1 MATITTRE
9 VGVSNVGRPLTNAE
23 IDNNFLGLNSDITT
37 ILNTI
42 NSGTTNVPKITGITI
57 TDSSYNNTTANAI
70 DLSGGYIKI
79 TGTGFTSGC
88 QVLVNNTLATSVTF
102 ISSTQVRAQLPA
114 QSAGSYI
121 IYLVLSDGS
130 VAIRVNAV
138 TYSSTPTWISTSP
151 ISTSTVVS
159 IQLAATSDSTVTYA
173 LASGSTLPTGISL
186 SSSGLLSG
194 TVTGLSVDTVY
205 SFTITATDI
214 EQQVSPK
221 TFSVTI
227 VVGDP
232 YISYVPLLLETTA
245 SSTRSTTVADSSTNN
260 FAITRNGTPS
270 TGWTSAYQST
280 GWWSGYFNGSTSYL
294 TTPNPSAGTI
304 DLTQQSVFTVE
315 AWVYPTSY
323 NTNQNTVVGTRMN
336 AGGGWELRINPTGTL
351 QFYKTG
357 SSVSIVSTATVPLNQ
372 WTHIAVT
379 QNSSTLTL
387 YVNATSVSNST
398 GAGGTYSS
406 ATCGIGGDS
415 ATTDAFPGYISNLR
429 ISNIAR
435 TITVPTA
442 PFTADANTV
451 LLCLQ
456 SNRFIDNSSNARTL
470 TLAGTPQTTSYY
482 YPSAFTAPTAS
493 PGAAYFNGTADYL
506 TYNQTFALATNDF
519 TLEFWLNVPVNPVYP
534 SNYWLWGYR
543 NNTDNCPAMYLNSV
557 SGGGN
562 NLLFVGGVTAFLSN
576 ASSIPTNTWT
586 HIAIVRSGLGANNLK
601 MYVNGAQVAQSS
613 TTQSFTYTGTQPV
626 GANPSGNGS
635 LYYSNVYIS
644 NFRIVNGT
652 AVYTAAFTPPTTPVT
667 AIANTALLLNFADS
681 NYTSATNAVQNNTFI
696 DTSNY
701 AFPITR
707 TGTPTQGSF
716 TPYWPDGYWSNY
728 FASNGDYISV
738 PDSANVE
745 LGASDFQM
753 SAWIYLTAYPA
764 NALGSYASAIL
775 SKGNFAG
782 TRSYEFTVGGVS
794 GTSLGVSLTNAGGTS
809 TGIGGSFSFALNTWY
824 AVRVTRVS
832 NRVYAFVNGT
842 LLNAG
847 GTAYTDT
854 VSNGTDAL
862 KVGRSNLDVNYVYQF
877 FGYISNVSLAI
888 GGTGYS
894 TANYTPAT
902 TPTTATSD
910 IKFLSCQSN
919 RFKDTSASSATVSSA
934 GTPSVQTFQP
944 FSPTTPYSATTYGGS
959 GYFSS
964 GSYLSSA
971 ANTNFSLGTSNFTIE
986 YWLYLTSTSGARTSC
1001 TFGNA
1006 TTFDPL
1012 MGYFATGESIFRVYL
1027 SSNNSS
1033 WDISNGTTLSSTLSL
1048 NCWYHVA
1055 IVRNGSTISLY
1066 INGSSVGSITS
1077 GASIYQ
1083 SANDI
1088 VIALGQTSN
1097 YFPGYISNFRFVN
1110 NTAVYTS
1117 AFTPPTTPVTT
1128 IPNTSLLL
1136 NFSNAA
1142 IYDASAQN
1150 NIITV
1155 GSAQANTSLY
1165 KWSSTSIKFNG
1176 STDYLNTTIPS
1187 LSGSFTIEF
1196 WLYIPTSGNNYFF
1209 TIGDA
1214 LNASGLEI
1222 YIGTAGT
1229 VFNLYSGGA
1238 VRITS
1243 STLPSTG
1250 VWNYVA
1256 VTRDTSSVIKLYLN
1270 GTQVGSS
1277 YTSSATFANVLR
1289 VGAEYYNSILTY
1301 GSCSIQDFRITN
1313 GVVRTISVPTLAFPT
1328 R

>member
-9 VGVSNVGRPLTNAE
+9 VGTSSVNRPLTNSE
-23 IDNNFLGLNSDITT
+23 IDNNFIGLNSDITT

-42 NSGTTNVPKITGITI
+42 SSGTTNVPKITGITI

-102 ISSTQVRAQLPA
+102 ISSTEVRAQLPA

-130 VAIRVNAV
+130 VAIRVNAI
-138 TYSSTPTWISTSP
+138 TYSSSPTWVSTSP
-151 ISTSTVVS
+151 ISTGTTVS

-186 SSSGLLSG
+186 TSSGLLSG
-194 TVTGLSVDTVY
+194 TVTGLSVDTTY
-205 SFTITATDI
+205 SFTITATDT
-214 EQQVSPK
+214 EQQTSPK

-232 YISYVPLLLETTA
+232 YISYVPFLLETTA

-260 FAITRNGTPS
+260 FTVTRNGAPS
-270 TGWTSAYQST
+270 TAWTSPYQST
-280 GWWSGYFNGSTSYL
+280 GWWGAYFNGSTSYL

-304 DLTQQSVFTVE
+304 DLAQQSVFTVE
-315 AWVYPTSY
+315 CWVYPTSY

-336 AGGGWELRINPTGTL
+336 AGGGWELRINPAGTL

-357 SSVSIVSTATVPLNQ
+357 TSVSIVSTATVPLNQ
-372 WTHIAVT
+372 WTYIAVT
-379 QNSSTLTL
+379 QNSSALTL

-456 SNRFIDNSSNARTL
+456 SNRFIDNSSSARVL
-470 TLAGTPQTTSYY
+470 TLVGTPQTTSYY
-482 YPSAFTAPTAS
+482 YPNAFTAPTAS
-493 PGAAYFNGTADYL
+493 PGATYFNGTADYL
-506 TYNQTFALATNDF
+506 TYNQTFALGTNDF

-534 SNYWLWGYR
+534 TNYWLWGWR
-543 NNTDNCPAMYLNSV
+543 NGTDNCPAMYLNSV

-576 ASSIPTNTWT
+576 PSSIPTNVWT
-586 HIAIVRSGLGANNLK
+586 HIAIVRSGLGTNNLK
-601 MYVNGAQVAQSS
+601 MYVNGVQVAQYS
-613 TTQSFTYTGTQPV
+613 TTQSFTYTGTQPI

-652 AVYTAAFTPPTTPVT
+652 AAYTAAFTPPTTPVT

-716 TPYWPDGYWSNY
+716 TPYWPNGYWSNY
-728 FASNGDYISV
+728 LNGSSYFQVSSNTAFAPGTGDFT
-738 PDSANVE
+738 VE
-745 LGASDFQM
+745 C
-753 SAWIYLTAYPA
+753 WIYVVAHNVAQGNWIYSQSASGHNYFVLNFGPTGVGFTA
-764 NALGSYASAIL
+764 AS
-775 SKGNFAG
+775 SGAG
-782 TRSYEFTVGGVS
+782 TGIGNSTPINTNTWYHIAVTRLSGIVRVFVNGVS
-794 GTSLGVSLTNAGGTS
+794 GTPTSNTTDLTNVSYTP
-809 TGIGGSFSFALNTWY
+809 TIGSYSH
-824 AVRVTRVS
+824 AVYGLWT
-832 NRVYAFVNGT
+832 
-842 LLNAG
+842 
-847 GTAYTDT
+847 
-854 VSNGTDAL
+854 
-862 KVGRSNLDVNYVYQF
+862 
-877 FGYISNVSLAI
+877 GYISNFRYVK
-888 GGTGYS
+888 GTAVY
-894 TANYTPAT
+894 TATFTPPT
-902 TPTTATSD
+902 TPLTAITNTS
-910 IKFLSCQSN
+910 ILTCRSN
-919 RFKDTSASSATVSSA
+919 RFIDNSTNNFTLALG
-934 GTPSVQTFQP
+934 GTPTVQAFQP
-944 FSPTTPYSATTYGGS
+944 FSPTTAYTTALYGGS
-959 GYFSS
+959 GYFGS

-971 ANTNFSLGTSNFTIE
+971 VNTNFSLGTSSFTVE
-986 YWLYLTSTSGARTSC
+986 HWLYLTSTAGSRTSC

-1006 TTFDPL
+1006 TTYDPL
-1012 MGYFATGESIFRVYL
+1012 MGYFATGESTFRVYI
-1027 SSNNSS
+1027 SSNNST
-1033 WDISNGTTLSSTLSL
+1033 WDISNGSTLSSALNL
-1048 NCWYHVA
+1048 NCWYHIAV
-1055 IVRNGSTISLY
+1055 VRNGSNIALY
-1066 INGSSVGSITS
+1066 VNGSSVGSITS
-1077 GASIYQ
+1077 SASIYQ

-1088 VIALGQTSN
+1088 IIALGQSSN

-1110 NTAVYTS
+1110 NTAVYT
-1117 AFTPPTTPVTT
+1117 ANFTPPTTPVTA

-1136 NFSNAA
+1136 NFTNAA
-1142 IYDASAQN
+1142 IYDASTQN

-1165 KWSSTSIKFNG
+1165 KWSPTSIKFNG
-1176 STDYLNTTIPS
+1176 TTDYLNTTIPS
-1187 LSGSFTIEF
+1187 LSGPFTIEF

-1214 LNASGLEI
+1214 LNASGLEV

-1229 VFNLYSGGA
+1229 VFNMYSGGA
-1238 VRITS
+1238 TRITS
-1243 STLPSTG
+1243 STLPGSG

-1256 VTRDTSSVIKLYLN
+1256 VTRDSSSVIKLYLN

-1289 VGAEYYNSILTY
+1289 IGAEYYNSILTY
-1301 GSCSIQDFRITN
+1301 GNCNIQDFRITN
-1313 GVVRTISVPTLAFPT
+1313 GVVRTISVPNLAFPT
-1328 R
+1328 K